1 MRSRNTPLVN
11 PIENPRPCTD
21 SLGSAFFTIPTNMP
35 PWFIASQ
42 SPQRLWTN
50 EPFQESLHFCLG
62 AFCLSEYHKQWLE
75 KHLNVPVVS
84 LLHPTVVREKKF
96 SIEAFHLNPDKKL
109 SKSAIG

>member
-1 MRSRNTPLVN
+1 
-11 PIENPRPCTD
+11 
-21 SLGSAFFTIPTNMP
+21 MP

-84 LLHPTVVREKKF
+84 LLYPTVVREKKF